1 MFPLTIKKFISSL
14 IIFHNQ
20 KKHTLD
26 FSLKGHILMMQVPL
40 GLAYIN
46 RDKLYVISIVAKE
59 DYYVKFY

>member
-46 RDKLYVISIVAKE
+46 
-59 DYYVKFY
+59 

>member
-26 FSLKGHILMMQVPL
+26 FSLKGHIFMMQVPL